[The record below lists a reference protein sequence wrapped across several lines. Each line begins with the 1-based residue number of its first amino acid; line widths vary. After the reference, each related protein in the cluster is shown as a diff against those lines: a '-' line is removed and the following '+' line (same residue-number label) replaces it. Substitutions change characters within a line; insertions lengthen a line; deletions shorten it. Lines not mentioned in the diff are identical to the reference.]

1 MTIQKNNQN
10 IRKTN
15 FYSRLFLLLVGL
27 AALALVVF
35 AWSTIGQTSQP
46 KLRVVMISINHGDS
60 ILLQTS
66 TGENALIDA
75 GYPEAGTLKYLKEHN
90 IHHLD
95 LLIATHGHEDHIGG
109 IPEVIRSVQVDRFI
123 ENGQVV
129 PSTYFDEY
137 EKALKETG
145 LRRETVRTGGRINFG
160 EFTFDVWNP
169 SKVRPDT
176 VNNNSIVLFLE
187 AGKIRFLFTGDIE
200 KPIEERLL
208 NSNRDL
214 HMDILKV
221 AHHAGNTSSETAFLE
236 AVKPTVA
243 IYSASNFFPG
253 FPDENIIDRLRL
265 VGAKVYG
272 TNFNGNITID
282 TDGKTYT
289 VVPERG
295 VPLLPF
301 SVSD

>member
-1 MTIQKNNQN
+1 MTTLKNHQN
-10 IRKTN
+10 PWNSN
-15 FYSRLFLLLVGL
+15 FLIRLFLLLVGSAVL
-27 AALALVVF
+27 ALAVYS
-35 AWSTIGQTSQP
+35 WSTIGQTSQP

-66 TGENALIDA
+66 RGENALIDA
-75 GYPEAGTLKYLKEHN
+75 GYPDAGTLKYLKEHN
-90 IHHLD
+90 IRHLD

-109 IPEVIRSVQVDRFI
+109 IPEVIRSVQIDRFI

-137 EKALKETG
+137 EKVLKETG
-145 LRRETVRTGGRINFG
+145 LRRETVRTGQRVEFG
-160 EFTFDVWNP
+160 ELTLEVWNP
-169 SKVRPDT
+169 SKIRPDT

-187 AGKIRFLFTGDIE
+187 VGKIRFLFTGDIE

-208 NSNRDL
+208 GSKRDL

-221 AHHAGNTSSETAFLE
+221 AHHAGNTSSEAAFLE
-236 AVKPTVA
+236 AVKPAVA

-253 FPDENIIDRLRL
+253 FPDETVINRLRTT
-265 VGAKVYG
+265 GAKVYG

-282 TDGKTYT
+282 TDGRTYSVT
-289 VVPERG
+289 PEYG
-295 VPLLPF
+295 LPLLPIP
-301 SVSD
+301 